1 MQPATCY
8 IPHRGGGTVYPT
20 PQTSRHCI
28 VYFPC
33 HGCTPHTVSK
43 GLLSLPFV
51 YSSACRAVKA
61 DVLLLNEIG
70 LDPGIDH
77 CSAISLVSKLHAE
90 RKQVVSFTSFC
101 GGLPAPDVPHGPLRY
116 KFSWSPRGVL
126 TAALNSA
133 KYRLGDKVGI

>member
-1 MQPATCY
+1 MLSTYREQGSSELLFECS
-8 IPHRGGGTVYPT
+8 T
-20 PQTSRHCI
+20 P
-28 VYFPC
+28 
-33 HGCTPHTVSK
+33 
-43 GLLSLPFV
+43 
-51 YSSACRAVKA
+51 CRAVNA

-90 RKQVVSFTSFC
+90 HKQVVSFTSFC

-126 TAALNSA
+126 TAALNAA
-133 KYRLGDKVGI
+133 KYRLGDKVGFS